1 VKDLIYQFKDG
12 QKEKVLEAFE
22 WLASMNSH
30 VPDKGW
36 QRVR

>member
-1 VKDLIYQFKDG
+1 VKNLIYEFKDG

-22 WLASMNSH
+22 RLASMNSL

-36 QRVR
+36 QMVR